1 MSLFNRK
8 KQDSKNPTEN
18 TEQTDPIR
26 QIEDILRKN
35 KVQGITILSNPKGA
49 CYFMGGEIKAII
61 VEICTAME
69 MDSNFAMMIRTALDL
84 YDSFQKDKNAKSDT
98 EEAGRSSEE

>member
-1 MSLFNRK
+1 
-8 KQDSKNPTEN
+8 
-18 TEQTDPIR
+18 
-26 QIEDILRKN
+26 
-35 KVQGITILSNPKGA
+35 
-49 CYFMGGEIKAII
+49 MGGEIKAII